1 MQIQEWVVYYIV
13 TFFVVSFLL
22 DFSSF
27 VVPSIGHGGHDLKT
41 PSNVDPA
48 IHPQKTKQKRILVD
62 SLVHQTP
69 PRMKCC
75 NASNR
80 MEWNELFATLS
91 QPSPSPQAGQLIPI

>member
-1 MQIQEWVVYYIV
+1 LI
-13 TFFVVSFLL
+13 L
-22 DFSSF
+22 F
-27 VVPSIGHGGHDLKT
+27 VVPSNGHGGHDLKT
-41 PSNVDPA
+41 PSNVYPT
-48 IHPQKTKQKRILVD
+48 IHPSIPQKNKNKKRILVD

-91 QPSPSPQAGQLIPI
+91 QPSPPTPQAGQLIPI